1 MEELRVVWRLLG
13 AATHDHKETLSY
25 RGAVGNSTRVGLYE
39 LTRRRTRWH
48 ESGIQETDQST
59 LYCQSFLDGVFYNC
73 SGRRGVFFA
82 LVLLYYRLC
91 LCCVDYMTVVA
102 HSFCGIT
109 HGLARN

>member
-59 LYCQSFLDGVFYNC
+59 LYCQSFLDGIICNC
-73 SGRRGVFFA
+73 SRRRGVFFA
-82 LVLLYYRLC
+82 LVLLYYRRSLC
-91 LCCVDYMTVVA
+91 RVDFLAVVA
-102 HSFCGIT
+102 HSFPGQT